1 MIVTNRILA
10 LLQGKN
16 IPPKTKEELVF
27 KNTTPYKIHATIESE
42 EGAAPTVTIE
52 ESFDDILEAVNAGRR
67 IDADIDVDNDIV
79 VHGHL
84 VLSDKGESAIVC
96 SVVTDLH
103 GSGESP
109 NPQLMNLLIT
119 ENGVG
124 VEALN
129 LEVAQS

>member
-67 IDADIDVDNDIV
+67 IDAEIDTGTII